1 MYDAKRAS
9 PWLACISHQIA
20 TAAATLRTLAREIGI
35 RLLDVLPRTR
45 PGPNA
50 DFSRQGANQHR
61 LATRPGEICKLATI
75 LALWSLGAGAAE
87 AGELRPLQWR
97 SALVGLGG
105 KGVAALA
112 VEPGTGRLA
121 VGDERGV
128 WIGRSGREFRR
139 VLHRGPVLD
148 LAFLSEGA
156 LLAATARGSYRIDGD
171 LGNVQI
177 ALGPGDRARAVRR
190 IAAIPG
196 LTALA
201 TDDGIFVSRDA
212 RAWQRLTG
220 ALPRGAVT
228 AVALH
233 RRGEFVACWGVFDG
247 APWRVDLRP
256 GAGGLGA
263 AAAARETIPFAVQGG
278 GAVDIVTG
286 LPDAALVVVFPRVLA
301 VRREDAVGDRWEIL
315 QPQLPPGGS
324 ALRLGR
330 GAGRT
335 WLATD
340 RGLLEAAKLAGPWR
354 RSSPPVGS
362 SAVQVAAG
370 GGDVLFAATSD
381 GVRAGRPAPLPAT
394 AASLAAPAIPP
405 EPAIERVHR
414 AALHYLGLER
424 SRMEALRR
432 GAQRRAWWPIVAVR
446 ATGQWDDSRNTDYDQ
461 SFSSGATHHLTDRT
475 YDRGD
480 EFDVSLSLS
489 WDLGG
494 IAYEPESID
503 VSRETREVI
512 ELRDDVLD
520 EITQLYFERR
530 RVLAE
535 LGELN
540 GAPTLEQRRL
550 RLRADEFAAGI
561 DAWTGGWFSRQ
572 VSAFAP

>member
-1 MYDAKRAS
+1 MYDSKRAS
-9 PWLACISHQIA
+9 PWLA
-20 TAAATLRTLAREIGI
+20 T
-35 RLLDVLPRTR
+35 V
-45 PGPNA
+45 
-50 DFSRQGANQHR
+50 
-61 LATRPGEICKLATI
+61 
-75 LALWSLGAGAAE
+75 LALWSLGARAAE
-87 AGELRPLQWR
+87 VGELRPLQWR

-105 KGVAALA
+105 RGVAALA

-128 WIGRSGREFRR
+128 WIGRSGRAFRR

-148 LAFLSEGA
+148 LAFLPEGA
-156 LLAATARGSYRIDGD
+156 LLAATARGIYRIDGNI
-171 LGNVQI
+171 GSAQI
-177 ALGPGDRARAVRR
+177 APGPGARARAVRR

-201 TDDGIFVSRDA
+201 TDDGIFVSRNA
-212 RAWQRLTG
+212 RDWQRLTG
-220 ALPRGAVT
+220 ALPGGAAT
-228 AVALH
+228 AVALR
-233 RRGEFVACWGVFDG
+233 RRGEFVACWGVVG
-247 APWRVDLRP
+247 GELWRVDLRP
-256 GAGGLGA
+256 GASGLA
-263 AAAARETIPFAVQGG
+263 AAASARETIPFAVRSG
-278 GAVDIVTG
+278 GAVDIATG
-286 LPDAALVVVFPRVLA
+286 LSDAALVVVFPRALA
-301 VRREDAVGDRWEIL
+301 VRRGDAVGERWEIL
-315 QPQLPPGGS
+315 RPQLPPGGR

-340 RGLLEAAKLAGPWR
+340 RGLLEAEKLAGPWR

-362 SAVQVAAG
+362 SATQAVAG
-370 GGDVLFAATSD
+370 GGDVLFAATSG
-381 GVRAGRPAPLPAT
+381 GVLAGRPAPLPA
-394 AASLAAPAIPP
+394 AAAPLRGTAHAPLAIPP
-405 EPAIERVHR
+405 GPAIERVHR

-432 GAQRRAWWPIVAVR
+432 GAQRRAVWPIVVVR
-446 ATGQWDDSRNTDYDQ
+446 AAGQWEDSRNTDYDQ
-461 SFSSGATHHLTDRT
+461 SFSSGATHHLTDRKR
-475 YDRGD
+475 DRGD

-512 ELRDDVLD
+512 EIRDDVLD

-535 LGELN
+535 LVALG
-540 GAPTLEQRRL
+540 GPPAAEQRRL
-550 RLRADEFAAGI
+550 RLRADELAAGI

-572 VSAFAP
+572 LPALTP

>member
-9 PWLACISHQIA
+9 PWLA
-20 TAAATLRTLAREIGI
+20 
-35 RLLDVLPRTR
+35 
-45 PGPNA
+45 
-50 DFSRQGANQHR
+50 
-61 LATRPGEICKLATI
+61 TI
-75 LALWSLGAGAAE
+75 LALLSLSARAAE

-112 VEPGTGRLA
+112 VEPETGRLA

-128 WIGRSGREFRR
+128 WIGRSGRAFRR

-148 LAFLSEGA
+148 LAFLPEGA
-156 LLAATARGSYRIDGD
+156 LLAATARGLYRIEGD
-171 LGNVQI
+171 AGSAQ
-177 ALGPGDRARAVRR
+177 LGPGPGVGARSVRR

-201 TDDGIFVSRDA
+201 TDAGIFVSRDT
-212 RAWQRLTG
+212 RVWQRLTG
-220 ALPRGAVT
+220 ALPGGAAT
-228 AVALH
+228 AVALR
-233 RRGEFVACWGVFDG
+233 RRGEGVACWGVVG
-247 APWRVDLRP
+247 GELWRVDLRP
-256 GAGGLGA
+256 GAGALA
-263 AAAARETIPFAVQGG
+263 AAASVRETIPFAVQSG

-286 LPDAALVVVFPRVLA
+286 LPDAALVIVFPRALA
-301 VRREDAVGDRWEIL
+301 VRRGGAVGERWQIL
-315 QPQLPPGGS
+315 RPQLPPGGR

-340 RGLLEAAKLAGPWR
+340 RGLLEAEALAGPWR

-362 SAVQVAAG
+362 SATQAAAG
-370 GGDVLFAATSD
+370 AGDVLFAAISD
-381 GVRAGRPAPLPAT
+381 GVLAGRPTPPAAAAAPLRG
-394 AASLAAPAIPP
+394 AAHAPLAIPP
-405 EPAIERVHR
+405 GPAIERVHR

-432 GAQRRAWWPIVAVR
+432 GARRRAWWPIVAVR
-446 ATGQWDDSRNTDYDQ
+446 AAGQWDDSRSTDRDQ
-461 SFSSGATHHLTDRT
+461 SFSSGATHHLTDRAH
-475 YDRGD
+475 DRGD
-480 EFDVSLSLS
+480 ELDASLSLS

-535 LGELN
+535 LGPP
-540 GAPTLEQRRL
+540 GTRL
-550 RLRADEFAAGI
+550 RPLTPGPA
-561 DAWTGGWFSRQ
+561 
-572 VSAFAP
+572 VPM